1 MGLVED
7 LQIVEQFDRLL
18 TAIEKTQEAINTTLD
33 IVELLE
39 KRVRS
44 CESDI
49 VALRSEGT
57 GYVQEIERLER
68 DLNNANETISE
79 LRAYL

>member
-49 VALRSEGT
+49 VALCSEGT